1 VWSSVELCPE
11 AGGGGAARASGS
23 IPGDGKRTGDEKREG
38 ARLMKNGNDASTRE
52 KRTKHFVCVINGNG
66 GYLLSNFTSLLKIS
80 VCEAPYL
87 LKISVCEAPY
97 LLFHEKKCKLVS
109 TPPFLQS

>member
-38 ARLMKNGNDASTRE
+38 ARLMRNGNDASTRE

-80 VCEAPYL
+80 VLLSNFTSL

-97 LLFHEKKCKLVS
+97 LLFHEKKM
-109 TPPFLQS
+109 